1 MIFNPSNTKCMMNQ
15 LEVHV
20 PAVVNAIIF
29 GPAFHPISSSL
40 LEQYNNFTLINY
52 I

>member
-1 MIFNPSNTKCMMNQ
+1 MMNQ

-29 GPAFHPISSSL
+29 GPALHPISSYS
-40 LEQYNNFTLINY
+40 LEQYDNLH
-52 I
+52 